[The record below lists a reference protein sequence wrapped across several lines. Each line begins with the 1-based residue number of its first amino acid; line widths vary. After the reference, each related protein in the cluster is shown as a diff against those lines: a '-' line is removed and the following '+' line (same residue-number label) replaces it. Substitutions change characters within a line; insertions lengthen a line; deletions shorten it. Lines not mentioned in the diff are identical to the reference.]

1 MKYRENSQR
10 YNQKKGV
17 DFLQVKA
24 KLQLFLT
31 KNLTFQVQVLTK
43 ITIINRFQLQENQSK
58 N

>member
-10 YNQKKGV
+10 YNRKKGV

-24 KLQLFLT
+24 KLPLFLT
-31 KNLTFQVQVLTK
+31 KNLTFQVQALTK